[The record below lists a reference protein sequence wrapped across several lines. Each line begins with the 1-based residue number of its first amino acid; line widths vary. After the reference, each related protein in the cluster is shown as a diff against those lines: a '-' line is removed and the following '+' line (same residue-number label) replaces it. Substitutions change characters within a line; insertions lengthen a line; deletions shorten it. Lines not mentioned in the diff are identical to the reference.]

1 MTRRKSMEEKNF
13 PEKVHSQMLR
23 AGSQNYFFDV
33 KKSVKGTNYLTI
45 AQSYKDK
52 NGQNVTNR
60 IMLFKENY
68 PDFAKTV
75 NELESYLA

>member
-1 MTRRKSMEEKNF
+1 MEGNNI

-33 KKSVKGTNYLTI
+33 KKSTKGNNYLTI

-52 NGQNVTNR
+52 NGQSVVNR
-60 IMLFKENY
+60 IMLFKEHF
-68 PDFAKTV
+68 PDFSKTLTEIE
-75 NELESYLA
+75 NYL